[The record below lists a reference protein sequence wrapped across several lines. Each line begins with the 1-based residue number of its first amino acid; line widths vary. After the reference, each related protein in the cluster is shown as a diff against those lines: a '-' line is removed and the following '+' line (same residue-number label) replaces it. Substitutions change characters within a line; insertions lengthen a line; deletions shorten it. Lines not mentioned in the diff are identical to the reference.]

1 MEGEEGSSNVT
12 QFPAD
17 SMCILPPE
25 IITEILSRLPVK
37 SLLKFRSVSKS
48 WLALISIP
56 EFINTHLSLSTNK
69 EEMLHL
75 IVLNDLEFGDKW
87 CFKGCPVASLFNNSV
102 TQAVDLGYPIEDDS
116 YDLHI
121 VGSCNELI
129 LLWLYGIQQLENTRI
144 CLNLD
149 LGGKDQI
156 TIPYMIWGMMSSIV
170 IISIV
175 GSHSLSKTMMALMR
189 TFRFFSGLLVDGK
202 LHWNMGTN
210 KNILSFDIAN
220 EKWDN
225 VEKPS
230 SYGVGE
236 TESFVWKLGS
246 NLCVYTDYKET
257 QFCIW
262 VMKEYGVKQSWI
274 KKYTIRYPNDKKY
287 FSPLFVSNK
296 GEMLFLIQ
304 SEFMIY
310 NSKDDS
316 LRYTNV
322 TNRESN
328 HELQIYIETL
338 VCPFS
343 TEGTDNAA
351 KESGQ
356 KLISKQSS
364 NK

>member
-1 MEGEEGSSNVT
+1 MEVEDGASNIT

-25 IITEILSRLPVK
+25 IIAEILSRFPVK
-37 SLLKFRSVSKS
+37 SLLKF
-48 WLALISIP
+48 
-56 EFINTHLSLSTNK
+56 SLSTNK

-75 IVLNDLEFGDKW
+75 IILNDLEFGDKW

-102 TQAVDLGYPIEDDS
+102 TEAVDLGYPIEDDS
-116 YDLHI
+116 YDLT

-129 LLWLYGIQQLENTRI
+129 LLWFYGIQQLENTRI

-149 LGGKDQI
+149 LGRKDHL
-156 TIPYMIWGMMSSIV
+156 TIPHMVLADDVEIKVYSLKSDSWTSVDYCGETN
-170 IISIV
+170 IIKNND
-175 GSHSLSKTMMALMR
+175 GSYVDSLS
-189 TFRFFSGLLVDGK
+189 FSAEFANGK
-202 LHWNMGTN
+202 LHWNIGREK
-210 KNILSFDIAN
+210 KNIVSFDLAN
-220 EKWDN
+220 EKWDK
-225 VEKPS
+225 VEKP

-236 TESFVWKLGS
+236 TESCVWTVGS
-246 NLCVYTDYKET
+246 DLCVFTDYKQT
-257 QFCIW
+257 HFCIW

-274 KKYTIRYPNDKKY
+274 KKYTIRYPNGQCNTP
-287 FSPLFVSNK
+287 FFISNK
-296 GEMLFLIQ
+296 GEMLFLVRL
-304 SEFMIY
+304 EFMIY

-328 HELQIYIETL
+328 HAMKIYTESL

-351 KESGQ
+351 KEAGKSLYQ
-356 KLISKQSS
+356 NNRVINNL
-364 NK
+364 

>member
-1 MEGEEGSSNVT
+1 MEVEDGASNIT

-25 IITEILSRLPVK
+25 IITEILS
-37 SLLKFRSVSKS
+37 
-48 WLALISIP
+48 
-56 EFINTHLSLSTNK
+56 SLSTNK

-75 IVLNDLEFGDKW
+75 IILNDLEFGDKW

-102 TQAVDLGYPIEDDS
+102 TEAVDLGYPIEDDS

-129 LLWLYGIQQLENTRI
+129 LLWFYGIQQLENTRI

-149 LGGKDQI
+149 LGGKDHL
-156 TIPYMIWGMMSSIV
+156 TIPHMVLDDVEIKVYSLKSDSWTSVDYCGETN
-170 IISIV
+170 IIKNND
-175 GSHSLSKTMMALMR
+175 GSYVDSLS
-189 TFRFFSGLLVDGK
+189 FSAEFANGK
-202 LHWNMGTN
+202 LHWNIGREK
-210 KNILSFDIAN
+210 KNIVSFDLAN
-220 EKWDN
+220 EIWDK
-225 VEKPS
+225 VEKP

-236 TESFVWKLGS
+236 TESCVWTVGS
-246 NLCVYTDYKET
+246 DLCVFTDYKQT
-257 QFCIW
+257 HFCIW

-274 KKYTIRYPNDKKY
+274 KKYTIRYPNGQCNTP
-287 FSPLFVSNK
+287 FFISNK
-296 GEMLFLIQ
+296 GEMLFLVRL
-304 SEFMIY
+304 EFMID
-310 NSKDDS
+310 NSKDES

-328 HELQIYIETL
+328 HAMKIYTESL

-351 KESGQ
+351 KESGE

>member
-1 MEGEEGSSNVT
+1 MEVEDGASNIT

-25 IITEILSRLPVK
+25 IITEILS
-37 SLLKFRSVSKS
+37 
-48 WLALISIP
+48 
-56 EFINTHLSLSTNK
+56 SLSTNK

-75 IVLNDLEFGDKW
+75 IILNDLEFGDKW

-102 TQAVDLGYPIEDDS
+102 TEAVDLGYPIEDDS

-129 LLWLYGIQQLENTRI
+129 LLWFYGIQQLENTRI

-149 LGGKDQI
+149 LGGKDHL
-156 TIPYMIWGMMSSIV
+156 TIPHMVLDDVEIKVYSLKSDSWTSVDYCGETN
-170 IISIV
+170 IIKNND
-175 GSHSLSKTMMALMR
+175 GSYVDSLS
-189 TFRFFSGLLVDGK
+189 FSAEFANGK
-202 LHWNMGTN
+202 LHWNIGREK
-210 KNILSFDIAN
+210 KNIVSFDLAN
-220 EKWDN
+220 EIWDK
-225 VEKPS
+225 VEKP

-236 TESFVWKLGS
+236 TESCVWTVGS
-246 NLCVYTDYKET
+246 DLCVFTDYKQT
-257 QFCIW
+257 HFCIW

-274 KKYTIRYPNDKKY
+274 KKYTIRYPNGQCNTP
-287 FSPLFVSNK
+287 FFISNK
-296 GEMLFLIQ
+296 GEMLFLVRL
-304 SEFMIY
+304 EFMID

-328 HELQIYIETL
+328 HAMKIYTESL

-351 KESGQ
+351 KESGE

>member
-1 MEGEEGSSNVT
+1 
-12 QFPAD
+12 
-17 SMCILPPE
+17 
-25 IITEILSRLPVK
+25 
-37 SLLKFRSVSKS
+37 
-48 WLALISIP
+48 
-56 EFINTHLSLSTNK
+56 
-69 EEMLHL
+69 MLHL
-75 IVLNDLEFGDKW
+75 IILNDLEFGDKW

-102 TQAVDLGYPIEDDS
+102 AEAVDLGYPIEDDS

-129 LLWLYGIQQLENTRI
+129 LLWFYGIQQLENTRI

-149 LGGKDQI
+149 LGGKDHL
-156 TIPYMIWGMMSSIV
+156 TIPHMVLDDVEIKVYSLKSDSWTSVDYCGETN
-170 IISIV
+170 IIKNND
-175 GSHSLSKTMMALMR
+175 GSYVDSLS
-189 TFRFFSGLLVDGK
+189 FSAEFANGK
-202 LHWNMGTN
+202 LHWNIGREK
-210 KNILSFDIAN
+210 KNIVSFDLAN
-220 EKWDN
+220 EKWDK
-225 VEKPS
+225 VEKP

-236 TESFVWKLGS
+236 TESCVWTVGS
-246 NLCVYTDYKET
+246 DLCVFTDYKQT
-257 QFCIW
+257 HFCIW

-274 KKYTIRYPNDKKY
+274 KKYTIRYPNGQCNTP
-287 FSPLFVSNK
+287 FFISNK
-296 GEMLFLIQ
+296 GEMLFLVGL
-304 SEFMIY
+304 EFMID

-328 HELQIYIETL
+328 HAMKIYTESL

-351 KESGQ
+351 KESGE

>member
-1 MEGEEGSSNVT
+1 MEVEDGASNIT

-25 IITEILSRLPVK
+25 IITEILS
-37 SLLKFRSVSKS
+37 S
-48 WLALISIP
+48 P

-75 IVLNDLEFGDKW
+75 IILNDLEFGDKW

-102 TQAVDLGYPIEDDS
+102 TEAVDLGYPIEDDS

-129 LLWLYGIQQLENTRI
+129 LLWFYGIQQLENTRI

-149 LGGKDQI
+149 LGGKDHL
-156 TIPYMIWGMMSSIV
+156 TIPHMV
-170 IISIV
+170 
-175 GSHSLSKTMMALMR
+175 LAE
-189 TFRFFSGLLVDGK
+189 FANGK
-202 LHWNMGTN
+202 LHWNIGREK
-210 KNILSFDIAN
+210 KNIVSFDLAN
-220 EKWDN
+220 EIWDK
-225 VEKPS
+225 VEKP

-236 TESFVWKLGS
+236 TESCVWTVGS
-246 NLCVYTDYKET
+246 DLCVFTDYKQT
-257 QFCIW
+257 HFCIW

-274 KKYTIRYPNDKKY
+274 KKYTIRYPNGQCNTP
-287 FSPLFVSNK
+287 FFISNK
-296 GEMLFLIQ
+296 GEMLFLVRL
-304 SEFMIY
+304 EFMID
-310 NSKDDS
+310 NSKDES

-328 HELQIYIETL
+328 HAMKIYTESL

-351 KESGQ
+351 KESGE